1 MQVLNFSF
9 YVNKQR
15 RKQWRLNRVLP
26 AKVVLSRL
34 SIIPL
39 ALMASESMD
48 HEAEGALLSER
59 LEQAKVSRNGKLFF
73 FFAFLRKQGEII
85 CFSGAIPS
93 GNLFNSDLFVQV

>member
-1 MQVLNFSF
+1 MPNFSF

-15 RKQWRLNRVLP
+15 RKQWRLNGVLP
-26 AKVVLSRL
+26 AKVVLSGL

-73 FFAFLRKQGEII
+73 FAFLRKQGEII